1 VSRRRSWAAR
11 VTEGYPTPTLQ
22 LDRSALHPAAARL
35 LTDESEVLCT
45 DDVGPL
51 GSDRGHDAA
60 EEFRNWRA
68 EHPARPAAELL
79 PSIVEGWDVRYRPEL
94 SDDADVRAQLA
105 ADAAG
110 EVDGYEEL
118 LVRDETLIA
127 TFLAQILE
135 DGAVDEHA
143 RGMVRAALKRQTHPL
158 VVERFFVPDA
168 RETRLRAM
176 REASRLVEA
185 AEGWKRPARGAK
197 TPRVG
202 HKRGPGPCP
211 WSVGD
216 VLVYTLPSSRRLL
229 LHLFVKGSRGGAC
242 FYVLD
247 WIGDDVPSP
256 EVVRQLDIKPSNNQW
271 KFSLVL
277 PDVEPGES
285 LPQYRARLEQV
296 LRPTGVSMPSH
307 RTFTGCVVYWQE
319 LTQYL
324 VDSYT
329 FDQ

>member
-1 VSRRRSWAAR
+1 L
-11 VTEGYPTPTLQ
+11 PF
-22 LDRSALHPAAARL
+22 DRSAWHPAAVRL
-35 LTDESEVLCT
+35 LTDESEVLWT

-60 EEFRNWRA
+60 EQFRDWRA
-68 EHPARPAAELL
+68 EHPARPAADRI
-79 PSIVEGWDVRYRPEL
+79 PSIIEGWDARYRPEL
-94 SDDADVRAQLA
+94 ADDAALRAQIA

-110 EVDGYEEL
+110 ELDAYYEV

-135 DGAVDEHA
+135 EGAVDEHA
-143 RGMVRAALKRQTHPL
+143 RGMVRSALKRQTHPL
-158 VVERFFVPDA
+158 VVERFFAPDA
-168 RETRLRAM
+168 RATRLLAM
-176 REASRLVEA
+176 REASRLMEA

-216 VLVYTLPSSRRLL
+216 VLAHTLPSSKQIL
-229 LHLFVKGSRGGAC
+229 LHLFVSDSRCGAC

-247 WIGDDVPSP
+247 WIGHDLPSP
-256 EVVRQLDIKPSNNQW
+256 EVVRQLEIKPSNNQW
-271 KFSLVL
+271 TFALVL

-285 LPQYRARLEQV
+285 LSQYRARLEQV

-307 RTFTGCVVYWQE
+307 RTFRGSVVYWQK

-324 VDSYT
+324 VKSYA
-329 FDQ
+329 FDP